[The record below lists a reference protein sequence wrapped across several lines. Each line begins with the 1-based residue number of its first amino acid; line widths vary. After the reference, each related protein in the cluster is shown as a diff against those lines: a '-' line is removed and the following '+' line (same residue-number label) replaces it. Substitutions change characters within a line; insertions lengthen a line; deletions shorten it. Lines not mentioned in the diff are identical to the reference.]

1 MRNNIIISFVL
12 ISVIVSG
19 CVEKNKPSDY
29 VNPFIG
35 CASYGHTFPG
45 VTLPFGLVQVSPE
58 TGNNTWDYTAGYDY
72 GDTLVYGFAQTHLSG
87 TGCPDLGDV
96 LVLPLSGINDER
108 RKRLMNKSTEKAEI
122 GYYRVDLA
130 KPLTSVE
137 LTATERV
144 ALHRYTFWE
153 QKNPCLLL
161 DLQSGL
167 TSHEMQHR
175 NYVKEF
181 RYEQMDDYTIACYR
195 RTTGWVTRQG
205 FFVIRFDLP
214 ITSIKELSPD
224 YKEEKGR
231 RLKVVFPENESRLC
245 MKVAMS
251 TVSIDNAFEN
261 MKKEL
266 SGWNFCGTRNN
277 AIEKWNHYL
286 SLAEIEGNDTQKEN
300 FYTSMYHLFIHPNNI
315 ADVNGMYRGADDSIK
330 KSAMN
335 EYYSTFSLWDTYR
348 AAHPLYTIL
357 IPEKVVPFVNSML
370 DHFDAKGYLPIWTL
384 MGKENHCMIGNH
396 AVPVIVEAYL
406 KGFKGFDSERA
417 FQAIKSSLMN
427 NHHNSNWEIYDKY
440 GYYPFDLVR
449 VESVS
454 KTLECVY
461 DDYCAAK
468 FAEVLGKEKEYSF
481 FKKRSGYYKNLFD
494 SSTGLMRGKDS
505 FGKWREPFNPFRLS
519 HGGSIGGDYTEGNA
533 WQYTWHVQH
542 DVEGLITLLGGK
554 KEFCEKLDSLYLL
567 TPTVKQ
573 TGKVVDVT
581 GIIGQYVHGNEPS
594 HHVAYLYAVAGQ
606 PRRTQ
611 ELVRK
616 IIDSQYKNTPDGLCG
631 NDDCGQMSAWYIFS
645 SIGFYP
651 INPVDG
657 IFWLGAP
664 QVPKIKIKVGG
675 NILEVIAHDLSTENK
690 YVGKVLLDGQEYS
703 KPFLSYH
710 QIMKGGKLEFYMTK

>member
-1 MRNNIIISFVL
+1 MLSSVIIS
-12 ISVIVSG
+12 G
-19 CVEKNKPSDY
+19 CMKKDKPSGY

-35 CASYGHTFPG
+35 CVNYGHTFPG
-45 VTLPFGLVQVSPE
+45 VTLPFGLIQVSPE
-58 TGNNTWDYTAGYDY
+58 TGNIIWKYTAGYDY
-72 GDTLVYGFAQTHLSG
+72 KDTLVYGFAQTHLSG

-96 LVLPLSGINDER
+96 LVLPLSDIKDER
-108 RKRLMNKSTEKAEI
+108 RKRLMNKSTETSEV
-122 GYYRVDLA
+122 GYYRVDLP
-130 KPLTSVE
+130 KPLTTVE

-144 ALHRYTFWE
+144 ALHRYTFLE
-153 QKNPCLLL
+153 QESPCLLL

-167 TSHEMQHR
+167 TSHEMQYR

-181 RYEQMDDYTIACYR
+181 KYEQMDDYTIVCYR
-195 RTTGWVTRQG
+195 KTSGWVTRQG
-205 FFVIRFDLP
+205 FFVIRFGLP
-214 ITSIKELSPD
+214 IASIEELSPD
-224 YKEEKGR
+224 HKEEKGR
-231 RLKVVFPENESRLC
+231 RLKVIFPENESCLH

-251 TVSIDNAFEN
+251 TVSIANALEN

-266 SGWNFCGTRNN
+266 PEWDFCETMNK
-277 AIEKWNHYL
+277 AVEKWNRYL
-286 SLAEIEGNDTQKEN
+286 SLIEIEGSDTQKEN

-315 ADVNGMYRGADDSIK
+315 ADVNGMYRGADDNIK
-330 KSAMN
+330 KSATN

-357 IPEKVVPFVNSML
+357 TPEKVVPFVNSML
-370 DHFDAKGYLPIWTL
+370 EHFDAQGYLPIWTL

-396 AVPVIVEAYL
+396 AVPIIVESYL
-406 KGFKGFDSERA
+406 KGFKGFDSEKA
-417 FQAIKSSLMN
+417 FQAIKSSLTK
-427 NHHNSNWEIYDKY
+427 NHHNSNWDIYDKY
-440 GYYPFDLVR
+440 GYYPFDLVH

-468 FAEVLGKEKEYSF
+468 FAEALGKEKDFSF
-481 FKKRSGYYKNLFD
+481 FKKRSEYYKNLFD
-494 SSTGLMRGKDS
+494 SSTGLMRGKNS
-505 FGKWREPFNPFRLS
+505 SGKWREPFNPFRLS

-542 DVEGLITLLGGK
+542 DVEGLITLLGGEK
-554 KEFCEKLDSLYLL
+554 KFCKKLDSLYLL
-567 TPTVKQ
+567 TPTVEQ

-594 HHVAYLYAVAGQ
+594 HHVAYLHAMAGQ

-616 IIDSQYKNTPDGLCG
+616 IIDTQYKNTPDGLCG

-664 QVPKIKIKVGG
+664 QLPKIKIKVGE
-675 NILEVIAHDLSTENK
+675 NILVVIAHDLSAENK
-690 YVGKVLLDGQEYS
+690 YVGKVMFDGQEYS
-703 KPFLSYH
+703 KPFLSYK